1 MRMRKLGRGHTV
13 MFFAPFDVDQ
23 NIRFVAS
30 KKDKSIPITTAD
42 ILHWA
47 VRETWT
53 DIQQRAYHWA
63 QQGMNHRSRYN
74 AWSFFCRKE
83 LTPEKLAEAW
93 LQPDSKPL
101 DDLYSPCTTQNTSD
115 SLDSDIRE
123 CCEYL
128 GGVKS
133 THRSASLDEEQERQ
147 VSRQFERE
155 RQVALPPKAEP
166 AEHSLHRDVV
176 DFVTTGRLPPSLI
189 GSTFRPVFTALE
201 KSSAATQ
208 ETHVWSP
215 FILATEDFCRTIKPG
230 STRGRM
236 DQYLRPVQWVLSGSC
251 GDRDRNRALVLLSPF
266 EVDRL
271 MPAIRVSEHVHLH
284 VYLPR
289 TTEQM
294 RPADDLQFYTTPPLP
309 DNWTPPWDLISQ
321 LNVFAG
327 QLYLSDY
334 KSYLRLSHFLGVPP
348 THAPPNSADTF
359 TAPRRNLFIPGGL
372 EEIENTFVDSPLPCV
387 MTLLSIRTRGFP
399 FSETHMGRILQGRS
413 LTPKD
418 FETVPTGHNL
428 ILDTDEHDTASRQE
442 ACPPLSASSDVSMAS
457 AAFYATQSSKRGR
470 EETEVSD
477 TTTAPPSK
485 RLRVN

>member
-1 MRMRKLGRGHTV
+1 
-13 MFFAPFDVDQ
+13 
-23 NIRFVAS
+23 
-30 KKDKSIPITTAD
+30 
-42 ILHWA
+42 
-47 VRETWT
+47 
-53 DIQQRAYHWA
+53 
-63 QQGMNHRSRYN
+63 MNHRSRYN